1 MLSSSS
7 TFASDLIDAC
17 ANASA
22 EMLDLHLTPY
32 DLKSVHEYQIS
43 NHKKLT
49 EVIQLL
55 KCLLEENSRLR
66 LTIGEIRDEISSR
79 HTKTQGIQQTGEV
92 ISQQPPMSSLFQK
105 STEPINNQKHCH
117 EAGHSNNLH
126 PINSTTQSD
135 LNYLDFPTLQQ
146 AHSSTLK
153 PNAHPRGWAIAAACL
168 PPSKSSREDRIIE
181 SPIVEIAGDIPE
193 GNLSDKISSFVLR
206 FNSTLCPAL
215 NGLGRDLTT
224 EDISHIMLKNASSS
238 QTVAVVRFASQIT
251 KDFIFKNRKKLQ
263 TSENSKLFLSPHL
276 SLEDFQMQQRIVKV
290 FKTFLTK
297 EGDHYNF
304 NIFPQGHFIKIL
316 SQETRHFYAFDSKV
330 SPKDFLI
337 SKGIIV

>member
-1 MLSSSS
+1 MIIS
-7 TFASDLIDAC
+7 
-17 ANASA
+17 
-22 EMLDLHLTPY
+22 
-32 DLKSVHEYQIS
+32 S
-43 NHKKLT
+43 NHQKFT
-49 EVIQLL
+49 GVIQLL
-55 KCLLEENSRLR
+55 KCLLEEYSRLR
-66 LTIGEIRDEISSR
+66 LIIGEIRDKIS
-79 HTKTQGIQQTGEV
+79 KGIQQTGKG

-105 STEPINNQKHCH
+105 TTEPVSFERNNQKYCH
-117 EAGHSNNLH
+117 EAGHSNNPH

-135 LNYLDFPTLQQ
+135 SNCLDFPTLQQ

-193 GNLSDKISSFVLR
+193 GNLSEKISSFVLR

-290 FKTFLTK
+290 FKTFRTK